1 MQTSLPVA
9 LSAQLAM
16 EKRLDTIADNIANS
30 RTAGFR
36 ATEVK
41 FESFLS
47 AAGKEPVAFAS
58 EGKTYIST
66 KAGEMTQTGNP
77 LDVAVNGEA
86 FFAVKGPNGPIYT
99 RDGRMTMTE
108 SGDLVSLAGNPM
120 LDVGGAPLQVDPRG
134 GSLTIAR
141 DGMISQGGNQ
151 VGALG
156 LFEMPAGADL
166 HRAGNSGVVPD
177 TPAIPLVDFGDT
189 NVLQGFAEGSNVNPI
204 LEITRLIE
212 VQRAFESAATFTEAS
227 EQSLNKAVSM
237 LGPQS

>member
-41 FESFLS
+41 FESYLS

-66 KAGEMTQTGNP
+66 RAGELNQTGNP
-77 LDVAVNGEA
+77 LDVAVNGDA
-86 FFAVKGPNGPIYT
+86 FFAVQGPKGPIYT
-99 RDGRMTMTE
+99 RDGRMTMTDN
-108 SGDLVSLAGNPM
+108 GDLLSLAGNPI
-120 LDVGGAPLQVDPRG
+120 LDVGGAPLQVNPAG
-134 GSLTIAR
+134 GTLTIAR
-141 DGMISQGGNQ
+141 DGMISQGGAQ

-166 HRAGNSGVVPD
+166 SRAGNSGVVPD
-177 TPAIPLVDFGDT
+177 KPAVPLVDFGD
-189 NVLQGFAEGSNVNPI
+189 VSVMQGFSEGSNVNPI

-212 VQRAFESAATFTEAS
+212 VQRAFESASTFTEAS

>member
-1 MQTSLPVA
+1 MQTSIPVA

-16 EKRLDTIADNIANS
+16 EKRLDTIADNLANS

-41 FESFLS
+41 FESYLS

-66 KAGEMTQTGNP
+66 KAGELNQTGNP
-77 LDVAVNGEA
+77 LDVAVNGDA
-86 FFAVKGPNGPIYT
+86 FFAVQGPKGPIYT
-99 RDGRMTMTE
+99 RDGRMTMTDN
-108 SGDLVSLAGNPM
+108 GDLLSLAGNPM
-120 LDVGGAPLQVDPRG
+120 LDVGGAPLQVNPAG
-134 GSLTIAR
+134 GALTVAR
-141 DGMISQGGNQ
+141 DGMVSQGGVQ

-156 LFEMPAGADL
+156 LFAMPAGADL
-166 HRAGNSGVVPD
+166 ARAGNSGVVPSR
-177 TPAIPLVDFGDT
+177 PAVPLVDFGD
-189 NVLQGFAEGSNVNPI
+189 VSVMQGFAEGSNVNPI

>member
-41 FESFLS
+41 FESYLS

-66 KAGEMTQTGNP
+66 RAGELNQTGNP
-77 LDVAVNGEA
+77 LDVAVNGDA
-86 FFAVKGPNGPIYT
+86 FFAVQGAKGPIYT
-99 RDGRMTMTE
+99 RDGRMTMTDN
-108 SGDLVSLAGNPM
+108 GDLVSLTGNPM
-120 LDVGGAPLQVDPRG
+120 LDVGGAPLQVNPAG
-134 GSLTIAR
+134 GTLTIAR
-141 DGMISQGGNQ
+141 DGMISQGGIQ

-166 HRAGNSGVVPD
+166 SRAGNSGVVPD
-177 TPAIPLVDFGDT
+177 KPAVPLVDFG
-189 NVLQGFAEGSNVNPI
+189 NVSVMQGFSEGSNVNPI

>member
-41 FESFLS
+41 FESYLS

-66 KAGEMTQTGNP
+66 KAGELNQTGNP
-77 LDVAVNGEA
+77 LDVAVNGDA
-86 FFAVKGPNGPIYT
+86 FFAVQGPKGPIYT
-99 RDGRMTMTE
+99 RDGRMTMTDN
-108 SGDLVSLAGNPM
+108 GDLLSLAGNPL
-120 LDVGGAPLQVDPRG
+120 LDVGGAPLQVNPAG
-134 GSLTIAR
+134 GALTIAR
-141 DGMISQGGNQ
+141 DGMISQGGAQ

-166 HRAGNSGVVPD
+166 SRAGNSGVVPD
-177 TPAIPLVDFGDT
+177 RPAVPLVDFGS
-189 NVLQGFAEGSNVNPI
+189 VSVMQGFSEGSNVNPI

>member
-41 FESFLS
+41 FESYLS

-66 KAGEMTQTGNP
+66 RAGELNQTGNP
-77 LDVAVNGEA
+77 LDVAVNGDA
-86 FFAVKGPNGPIYT
+86 FFAVQGPKGPIYT
-99 RDGRMTMTE
+99 RDGRMTMTDN
-108 SGDLVSLAGNPM
+108 GDLVSLTGNPM
-120 LDVGGAPLQVDPRG
+120 LDVGGAPLQVNPAG
-134 GSLTIAR
+134 GTLTIAR
-141 DGMISQGGNQ
+141 DGMISQGGTQ

-166 HRAGNSGVVPD
+166 SRAGNSGVVPD
-177 TPAIPLVDFGDT
+177 KPAVPLVDFG
-189 NVLQGFAEGSNVNPI
+189 NVSVMQGFSEGSNVNPI